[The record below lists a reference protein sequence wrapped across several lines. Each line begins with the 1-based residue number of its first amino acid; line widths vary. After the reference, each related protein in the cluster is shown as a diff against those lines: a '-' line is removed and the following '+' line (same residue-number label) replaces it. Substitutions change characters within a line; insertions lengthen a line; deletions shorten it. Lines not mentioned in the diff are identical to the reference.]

1 MVNSSISNT
10 DAVVNRIHV
19 TEEAPKKVFN
29 RGYNTEKND
38 NSNLKVKHSIRKTLL
53 WKGYTGLRFPSI
65 NQSIVFGIGL
75 KDRT

>member
-38 NSNLKVKHSIRKTLL
+38 NSNLKVKQYS
-53 WKGYTGLRFPSI
+53 
-65 NQSIVFGIGL
+65 
-75 KDRT
+75 